1 MNVYN
6 HTQTEPSNTWTILHG
21 LDSYPATEV
30 RVVVGGHTA
39 AILPQAVEY
48 VDTNTLT
55 VRFSSPQIGTVRA
68 VGGIAF
74 GFTNPVIDMGEV
86 DGVSE
91 APSFRETSV
100 DSTALLMH
108 MNGADGSPSFI
119 DVKGTG
125 FNASSS
131 PNISTQKFKF
141 GGASGS
147 FPGHIY
153 TPTVSDTFNM
163 GGDVTIE
170 FWVNF
175 NQLPAGTSKADL
187 FTFDTTTSVDSPAL
201 YLFGNGNVYLR
212 NGSSNTTILAWTH
225 GFEADTWY
233 HLALVKNGS
242 TFTLFCDGQRKV
254 QGTSED
260 VTDEQ
265 RKIRI
270 GGGSFNG
277 FIDELRIS
285 KVARYTD
292 NSFDLQTD
300 EFSDDE

>member
-6 HTQTEPSNTWTILHG
+6 HTQTEPSNVWTVLHG
-21 LDSYPATEV
+21 LNSYPATEV
-30 RVVVGGHTA
+30 RVVKDGRVST
-39 AILPQAVEY
+39 ILPQAVEY
-48 VDTNTLT
+48 VDSNTLT
-55 VRFSSPQIGTVRA
+55 IRFSSPQAGSVRA
-68 VGGIAF
+68 AGGIAF
-74 GFTNPVIDMGEV
+74 NFSNQSVDLGEV
-86 DGVSE
+86 DEVSDG
-91 APSFRETSV
+91 PGFRAMSV
-100 DSTALLMH
+100 DQTALLMH
-108 MNGADGSPSFI
+108 MNGIDGSPSFI

-125 FNASSS
+125 FNASSN

-153 TPTVSDTFNM
+153 TPAVSETFNV
-163 GGDVTIE
+163 GGDVTVE

-175 NQLPAGTSKADL
+175 NQLPEGNAKAEL
-187 FTFDTTTSVDSPAL
+187 VTFDTAESAGSPAL
-201 YLFGNGNVYLR
+201 YVFGNGNMYLR
-212 NGSSNTTILAWTH
+212 NGSSDTTILAWTH
-225 GFEADTWY
+225 GFAADEW
-233 HLALVKNGS
+233 HHIALVKNGS
-242 TFTLFCDGQRKV
+242 TFTLFADAQRKV

-260 VTDEQ
+260 ITDEP

-292 NSFDLQTD
+292 SSFDLQTE
-300 EFSDDE
+300 EFLDDE